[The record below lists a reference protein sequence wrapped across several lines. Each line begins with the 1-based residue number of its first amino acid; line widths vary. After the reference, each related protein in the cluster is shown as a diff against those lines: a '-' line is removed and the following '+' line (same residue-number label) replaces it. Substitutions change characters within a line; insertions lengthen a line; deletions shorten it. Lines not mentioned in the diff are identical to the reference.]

1 MADYFTQFS
10 CAFPVGPGN
19 AEAALALYGQMQAEL
34 DANGMEIAFQ
44 AEQNDPNDDGTLWL
58 WDGGGSGDVENVISF
73 ALRAAASFDLAGL
86 WGFHWA
92 LTCSKARIGSF
103 GGGAQLLDL
112 GRRGSLG
119 WVDCQHWLE
128 ERVGMGQPCTVL
140 AETILEPVATAEG
153 WTLATQ
159 MSVLLGFIDSLIA
172 ADPAIAAQLRSRLAD
187 VSATPD
193 EMLCRE
199 CGEPVFVTDA
209 GVSHHVG
216 GGMDGID
223 WKRDRDHVAI
233 PEKEA

>member
-10 CAFPVGPGN
+10 CVLPVGPGN
-19 AEAALALYGQMQAEL
+19 VAAALALYGQMQAEL
-34 DANGMEIAFQ
+34 DTDGMEIGFVAK
-44 AEQNDPNDDGTLWL
+44 AYEPGNDSLWL
-58 WDGGGSGDVENVISF
+58 WDGDGSGDVENVISF
-73 ALRAAASFDLAGL
+73 ALRAAAVFDLAGL
-86 WGFHWA
+86 WGFHWS
-92 LTCSKARIGSF
+92 LTCSKARPGSF

-128 ERVGMGQPCTVL
+128 ERVGMGKPRTVL

-172 ADPAIAAQLRSRLAD
+172 ADPAIAGQLRSRLAD
-187 VSATPD
+187 VSAIPD
-193 EMLCRE
+193 EMPCRE
-199 CGEPVFVTDA
+199 CGEPVFVTDC
-209 GVSHHVG
+209 GVSHHAG
-216 GGMDGID
+216 SGMDGID
-223 WKRDRDHVAI
+223 HDRDGDHVAI